1 MRRNWIGGCLAA
13 VAALTAPA
21 LVRAADTPPAA
32 ATQPPAIVKIGAA
45 YVAKQY
51 CSCLF
56 VAGRPESSC
65 KPEFKPQIDMAKVD
79 VDRTKLPA
87 RAKVSVA
94 LGPVVAEATYSRRYG
109 CVLSK

>member
-1 MRRNWIGGCLAA
+1 MRRNWIGGCLAGLVAPA
-13 VAALTAPA
+13 VAYAADPPVASAPA
-21 LVRAADTPPAA
+21 TS
-32 ATQPPAIVKIGAA
+32 PAIVKIGAA

-109 CVLSK
+109 CVLVR